1 MSTLQFYT
9 ERAAECRRD
18 AEAATL
24 ANVRDRCLSAAEAWE
39 SMAERARRTQSY
51 RTAHEAEKAAQA
63 AEAADG

>member
-24 ANVRDRCLSAAEAWE
+24 ENVRERNLSAALAWE

-63 AEAADG
+63 AEAEGG